1 MKSGELQ
8 IKKNLMSHAAKLTTK
23 MQLMTLF
30 LVQIHIASLK
40 FVPTVNL
47 AQQQFHM
54 NNS

>member
-1 MKSGELQ
+1 MKSDELQ
-8 IKKNLMSHAAKLTTK
+8 IKKNLMSHAAIKT
-23 MQLMTLF
+23 QLMTLF

-47 AQQQFHM
+47 AQQQFRM